1 MKQKIKKLYKKIPNG
16 IKNRYFISCFIFSLW
31 IFFFD
36 ANSLKIQLNQNQEI
50 KKLKTDIKYYKNEI
64 KKDTKTIN
72 IISQDTLNPSLEKYL
87 REVLFLSKKNEEIFI
102 IE

>member
-1 MKQKIKKLYKKIPNG
+1 MRKKINQLYNIIPNKV
-16 IKNRYFISCFIFSLW
+16 KNRHFISCFIFLVW

-36 ANSLKIQLNQNQEI
+36 ANSIKTQINQKQEVNQ
-50 KKLKTDIKYYKNEI
+50 LKTDINYYKKEI
-64 KKDTKTIN
+64 KKDTQTIN
-72 IISQDTLNPSLEKYL
+72 IISQDTLTPSLEKYL